1 MKKKITLLL
10 LIIPTAAFTGKISLQ
25 KTNKFEKRTLKSDTA
40 KFLLLD
46 NRIIE

>member
-1 MKKKITLLL
+1 MKKIILLL
-10 LIIPTAAFTGKISLQ
+10 LIIPMVAFTGKISL
-25 KTNKFEKRTLKSDTA
+25 KKNKFEKRTLKSDTA